1 MDVAFN
7 KKNKTILIRVV
18 GEIDHH
24 TAQELREK
32 TENALIQ
39 MGGRNILFDFSGV
52 TFMDS
57 SGIGML
63 IGRYKQVQVLGGRMG
78 IFSVN
83 ETIEEIIRLSGL
95 NQLFPIFVT
104 LQDAFSYVE
113 GREGNAV

>member
-1 MDVAFN
+1 MEIAFK

-24 TAQELREK
+24 TAKELRIK

-39 MGGRNILFDFSGV
+39 MGGTNILFDFSNV

-63 IGRYKQVQVLGGRMG
+63 IGRYKQVQALGGRTG
-78 IFSVN
+78 ILSANKTVK
-83 ETIEEIIRLSGL
+83 EIIKLSGL
-95 NQLFPIFVT
+95 NQLLPLFET
-104 LQDAFSYVE
+104 MQDAFAFLE
-113 GREGNAV
+113 GREENAI

>member
-1 MDVAFN
+1 MEIAFK

-24 TAQELREK
+24 TAKELRIK
-32 TENALIQ
+32 TENALSQ
-39 MGGRNILFDFSGV
+39 MGGTNILFDFSDV

-63 IGRYKQVQVLGGRMG
+63 IGRYKQVQALGGRLA
-78 IFSVN
+78 ILSANKTV
-83 ETIEEIIRLSGL
+83 TEIILLSGV
-95 NQLFPIFVT
+95 NQLLPLFDTI
-104 LQDAFSYVE
+104 QDAFAFLE

>member
-1 MDVAFN
+1 MEIAFK

-24 TAQELREK
+24 TAKELRIK
-32 TENALIQ
+32 TENALSQ
-39 MGGRNILFDFSGV
+39 MGGTNILFDFSDV

-63 IGRYKQVQVLGGRMG
+63 IGRYKQVQALGGRLA
-78 IFSVN
+78 ILSVN
-83 ETIEEIIRLSGL
+83 KTVTEIILLSGV
-95 NQLFPIFVT
+95 NQLLPLFDTI
-104 LQDAFSYVE
+104 QDAFAFLE